1 MMIYKE
7 SKQIKEVG
15 REKVAA
21 KWHCCINWRVKNGL
35 WVVEELQE
43 LTQEDPAGQVEEI
56 KNRGVP
62 NLNIPLKISPKLQ
75 RVNAE
80 SSHLLTHSKYWLL
93 SKDS

>member
-1 MMIYKE
+1 MVIYKE
-7 SKQIKEVG
+7 SKQTKEVG

-21 KWHCCINWRVKNGL
+21 KWHCCINWRVKNGP
-35 WVVEELQE
+35 WVVEELRNSQE
-43 LTQEDPAGQVEEI
+43 GPAGQAEEI
-56 KNRGVP
+56 KNREAP